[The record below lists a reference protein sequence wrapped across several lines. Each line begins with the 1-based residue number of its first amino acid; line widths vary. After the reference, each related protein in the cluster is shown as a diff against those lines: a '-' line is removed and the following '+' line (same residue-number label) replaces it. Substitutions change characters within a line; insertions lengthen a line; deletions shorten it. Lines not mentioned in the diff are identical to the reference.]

1 MVTELLRQEKEKRE
15 QEERQQKEAAAK
27 EESTTTQAGLSSSE
41 QQLLTSFFVKSLSNL
56 LGSST
61 DMKEFD
67 LGSEFSDEEYL
78 SELEAKADSQFQDAK
93 STEMVKESSWSKGS
107 DQVGRS
113 EGERDVGMDDDEMN
127 TEGDDGDQSMRTT
140 STSTHKSAMNSREVE
155 GEESDKDVSFETV
168 VTRLFSHLLNEM
180 EAKDPKRTVPLHT
193 IPKSISDKFRT
204 EEERRGEMP
213 ASLQSREQLLKEEEQ
228 RTQQKNS
235 KVTAGDGTDSSLQ
248 AELQTS
254 VDKDLKKTVL
264 SKQQEE
270 GDSTQRKKF
279 LSLLLRKS
287 DREDYQDSESKIL
300 LYKKFPVFL
309 HVVFCFVLLPLRG
322 FTTMVANRVKRNVFI
337 RGSTEAIF
345 CSTVDWKV

>member
-1 MVTELLRQEKEKRE
+1 LRHEKEKRE
-15 QEERQQKEAAAK
+15 QEERQQKEAAAI
-27 EESTTTQAGLSSSE
+27 EESTITQAGLSSSE

-61 DMKEFD
+61 DMKDFD
-67 LGSEFSDEEYL
+67 LGSEFSDEDYL

-140 STSTHKSAMNSREVE
+140 STNTHKSAMNSREVQ

-204 EEERRGEMP
+204 EEERRGEMHG
-213 ASLQSREQLLKEEEQ
+213 SLQSREQLLEEEEQ

-235 KVTAGDGTDSSLQ
+235 KVSAGDGTDSSLQ
-248 AELQTS
+248 TELQTS

-270 GDSTQRKKF
+270 GDSSTQRKKF

-300 LYKKFPVFL
+300 LYKKFSVFL
-309 HVVFCFVLLPLRG
+309 HVEFCFLLPLRG

-337 RGSTEAIF
+337 RWIHRGNFLFNCGFEGL
-345 CSTVDWKV
+345 V